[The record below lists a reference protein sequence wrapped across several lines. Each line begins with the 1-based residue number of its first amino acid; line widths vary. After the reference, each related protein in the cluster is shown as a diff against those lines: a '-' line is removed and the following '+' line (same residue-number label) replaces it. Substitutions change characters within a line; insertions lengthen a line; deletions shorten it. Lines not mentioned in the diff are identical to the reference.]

1 MSWKFYIIAA
11 CVSLVFPACGSSSSS
26 SDEPVEE
33 QGAVNLGGPAPAGG
47 SATLNAGAG
56 GAAASNANDAAE
68 TGSRAPRPYLS
79 FVRRRTLPDNAERP
93 VIADIIVYDFK
104 DDAEIN
110 LTNGSD
116 EVDCISRLCSVNP
129 ELTWVAWLD
138 PDRNKLKVAP
148 IDFDNDVIKS
158 DEENVRVVSEDVD
171 RVQFMTFK
179 PDGASEGTELL
190 VYT

>member
-1 MSWKFYIIAA
+1 M
-11 CVSLVFPACGSSSSS
+11 
-26 SDEPVEE
+26 
-33 QGAVNLGGPAPAGG
+33 
-47 SATLNAGAG
+47 
-56 GAAASNANDAAE
+56 
-68 TGSRAPRPYLS
+68 
-79 FVRRRTLPDNAERP
+79 
-93 VIADIIVYDFK
+93 IADIIVYDFK

-158 DEENVRVVSEDVD
+158 ASKKMSEWFPEDVD

-190 VYT
+190 VYTKASPTSRQVIVEPLLGRDPQAVRKFGEGVKPLSAR